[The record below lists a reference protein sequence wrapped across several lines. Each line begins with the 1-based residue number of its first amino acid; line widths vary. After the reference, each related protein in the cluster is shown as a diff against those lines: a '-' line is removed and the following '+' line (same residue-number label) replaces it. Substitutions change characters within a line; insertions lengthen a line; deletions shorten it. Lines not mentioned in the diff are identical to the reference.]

1 MKKTIWVA
9 AVLAAELL
17 ASQILQAQGSLY
29 VSNLGQTSTGS
40 MGIGSNSWIA
50 QPFFTGTDPNDYSL
64 NSIQLLM
71 NAASGSPSNFTVSI
85 FSHTADGTPG
95 SNLGS
100 LTGSDPAAGGIF
112 TYADRKSVV

>member
-40 MGIGSNSWIA
+40 MGIGSNS
-50 QPFFTGTDPNDYSL
+50 QPSHKGEKLRISL
-64 NSIQLLM
+64 W
-71 NAASGSPSNFTVSI
+71 
-85 FSHTADGTPG
+85 FSKESCSQPR
-95 SNLGS
+95 NE
-100 LTGSDPAAGGIF
+100 I
-112 TYADRKSVV
+112 